1 MKIDLRLV
9 GGVRAGL
16 VSLDVPASS
25 NEGTISEAQ
34 YDKDVQLLRT
44 KLQRMTARYMGEIND
59 SPPSRPHPPP
69 PVEVEADRASPG
81 VRGLATSLPQLR
93 TARTMRRSD
102 GTAGP
107 KKSRG
112 AYGHPPLLSEISPRT
127 VISPRVAAAADA
139 FDEGHQRRW
148 DQAEGL
154 LMAVTRDPSHEAKA
168 LALSE
173 ATEAL
178 FRGRYHERIEIE
190 GVKR

>member
-1 MKIDLRLV
+1 
-9 GGVRAGL
+9 
-16 VSLDVPASS
+16 
-25 NEGTISEAQ
+25 
-34 YDKDVQLLRT
+34 
-44 KLQRMTARYMGEIND
+44 
-59 SPPSRPHPPP
+59 
-69 PVEVEADRASPG
+69 
-81 VRGLATSLPQLR
+81 
-93 TARTMRRSD
+93 MRRSD
-102 GTAGP
+102 GAAGP